1 MWLHELAPLSGADRN
16 VWHPVSKKHVSE
28 DHVDWPFI
36 RKGGKVHLKMG
47 RIEEMVSVQLIHH
60 DLRSQFDLNRR
71 EKTPAPAP
79 TE

>member
-1 MWLHELAPLSGADRN
+1 
-16 VWHPVSKKHVSE
+16 
-28 DHVDWPFI
+28 
-36 RKGGKVHLKMG
+36 MG